1 MNEGLE
7 QCQVS
12 NLRQMEKVGFYLEL
26 IK

>member
-7 QCQVS
+7 HCQVS